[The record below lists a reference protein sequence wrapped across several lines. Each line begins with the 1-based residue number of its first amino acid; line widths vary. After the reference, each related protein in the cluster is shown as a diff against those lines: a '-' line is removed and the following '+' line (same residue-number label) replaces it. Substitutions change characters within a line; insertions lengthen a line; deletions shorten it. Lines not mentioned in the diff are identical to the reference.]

1 MSKEVKRLQS
11 MNGGEQLVKKGEK
24 EILKNEAAEEEIV
37 DDQNDLLLA
46 SYTKE
51 ELEIQKAKKAQKS
64 MYKRLNKQSV
74 YNDNDDD
81 DEQFLEAENEEHKDL
96 RNQEND
102 SSAFMVSRRV
112 MEKSQRN
119 RMSMSVNQED

>member
-1 MSKEVKRLQS
+1 
-11 MNGGEQLVKKGEK
+11 
-24 EILKNEAAEEEIV
+24 
-37 DDQNDLLLA
+37 
-46 SYTKE
+46 
-51 ELEIQKAKKAQKS
+51 